1 MKWITL
7 KNEERN
13 KTTRPI
19 VHDWITY
26 KLWAWVY
33 YGLLTV
39 DRNPCSF
46 EHYQIVI
53 SPIIVVVSI
62 SERFSIECSKANT
75 LSKCNHN
82 HNGQSEEGKIPLWA
96 YETSKYN
103 KLNCLKRGWPS
114 CEFASDWSRKW
125 REFSGPFPER
135 DKAKTNQSRI
145 T

>member
-13 KTTRPI
+13 KTTRSI

-114 CEFASDWSRKW
+114 WALHLIGRESGASFLAHFQSEIKQ
-125 REFSGPFPER
+125 
-135 DKAKTNQSRI
+135 KTNQSRI